1 MKLTLRRRQQDTG
14 LLSKTVQ
21 FVLEAKVQ
29 LTEQEAANI
38 KRYKMGKEILY
49 SKDRMGYRDWDN
61 DTAKG
66 MARNL
71 AAIAVAI
78 TITADDLV
86 KGKTIV
92 CKDIMEMS
100 AIVEQIKSATEG
112 LKIILETAAQFEG
125 EQVLEY

>member
-1 MKLTLRRRQQDTG
+1 MQQDTG

-29 LTEQEAANI
+29 LTEQEAANV
-38 KRYKMGKEILY
+38 KRYKMGKEVLY
-49 SKDRMGYRDWDN
+49 SKDRLGYRDWDN
-61 DTAKG
+61 ETAKG

-78 TITADDLV
+78 TITVDDLV
-86 KGKTIV
+86 KGKTVV
-92 CKDIMEMS
+92 CKDILEMS
-100 AIVEQIKSATEG
+100 AIVAQIKQATEG
-112 LKIILETAAQFEG
+112 FKVMLDTAAQFEG